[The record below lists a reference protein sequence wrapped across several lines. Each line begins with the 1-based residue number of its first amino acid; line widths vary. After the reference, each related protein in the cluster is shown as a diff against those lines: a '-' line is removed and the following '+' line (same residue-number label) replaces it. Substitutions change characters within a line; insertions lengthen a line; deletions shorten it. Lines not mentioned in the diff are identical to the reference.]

1 MFELDKER
9 FGEFLS
15 VRRKKKGYTQKELAR
30 RLFVSDKAVS
40 KWERGAGMPDISLLI
55 PLAEIL
61 DVTVTELLEGQ
72 EVENAAGMDT
82 EHVEELVKKAL
93 ALSDET
99 LETAGKKKRNRRL
112 VFAGTATA
120 GVLETALGLAA
131 FGTFEEGIQSELL
144 LMEGLSL
151 FFGAYFWLGIK
162 EKLPVYYDEN
172 QVSVYSD
179 GIFRMNMAGVH
190 FNNSNW
196 PHIVRVGKIWSAV
209 SLILLPV
216 FYLMMKCLAPEL
228 WGGAG
233 RFLLLAVFLGGLFL
247 PVYAVGRKYE

>member
-15 VRRKKKGYTQKELAR
+15 VRRKEKGYTQKELAR

-99 LETAGKKKRNRRL
+99 LETAGKKKRNRGL

-131 FGTFEEGIQSELL
+131 FGTFEEGIHSELL

-196 PHIVRVGKIWSAV
+196 PHIVRVGRIWSAAG
-209 SLILLPV
+209 LILLPV
-216 FYLMMKCLAPEL
+216 LYLMMKCLVPEL
-228 WGGAG
+228 CDGAG